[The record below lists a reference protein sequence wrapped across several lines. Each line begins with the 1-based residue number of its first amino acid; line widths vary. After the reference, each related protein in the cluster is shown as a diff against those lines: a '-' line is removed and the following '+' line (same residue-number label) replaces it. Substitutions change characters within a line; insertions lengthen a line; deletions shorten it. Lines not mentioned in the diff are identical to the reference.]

1 VRRRASWD
9 ETWLS
14 VALVV
19 SQRSLCVRQHGAV
32 IVTCRNQI
40 LATGYNGPP
49 RGMAS
54 ERIGRPAT
62 CVDDCPRGSGRI
74 TALRVPGIPDYGQ
87 FCISVHAESNALLR
101 MDASRADDPT
111 LYVTGISCLDCVKL
125 VSNSGIVRVIAIDDS
140 TPQRPFEATRRLYA
154 RCGIEFDV
162 MPAPNVSLIQ
172 P

>member
-1 VRRRASWD
+1 
-9 ETWLS
+9 
-14 VALVV
+14 
-19 SQRSLCVRQHGAV
+19 
-32 IVTCRNQI
+32 
-40 LATGYNGPP
+40 
-49 RGMAS
+49 
-54 ERIGRPAT
+54 
-62 CVDDCPRGSGRI
+62 
-74 TALRVPGIPDYGQ
+74 
-87 FCISVHAESNALLR
+87 